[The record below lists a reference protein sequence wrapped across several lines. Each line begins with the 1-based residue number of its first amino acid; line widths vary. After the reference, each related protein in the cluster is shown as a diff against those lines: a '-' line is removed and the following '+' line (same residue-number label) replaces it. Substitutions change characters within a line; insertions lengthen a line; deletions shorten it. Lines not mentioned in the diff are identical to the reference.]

1 MSVDSVSVYGVFSIY
16 LNIGQP
22 LPCNNRFSSAF
33 IFIHRANS
41 HLPSAQQPLLPSP
54 APAREVAM
62 PSAAGAG
69 HVPPGPQLP
78 TSFPAIPLET
88 FLSRYERQR
97 RLEGVTREEGLEED
111 FRSIR

>member
-1 MSVDSVSVYGVFSIY
+1 MVHFLYIWHQLAS
-16 LNIGQP
+16 
-22 LPCNNRFSSAF
+22 NNRFSSAF

-41 HLPSAQQPLLPSP
+41 QIQSAQQPLLPSP

-78 TSFPAIPLET
+78 TSSPAIPLET
-88 FLSRYERQR
+88 FLSRFERQR
-97 RLEGVTREEGLEED
+97 RLEGVTREEGLQED
-111 FRSIR
+111 LRMIR